1 MVELVTLG
9 SGSKGNSTLIRTAKS
24 AILIDAGLSARQICL
39 RLESVSHDPGA
50 ISAILLTHDHTDH
63 VSGLR
68 VFNDRFPTPLMAND
82 KTLNAVGR
90 YIGNRMK
97 CESFINGMALT
108 VGEFRI
114 TPFPVSH
121 DAADSVG
128 FIIKAEGIRI
138 GYATDLGNADDTVIR
153 KLKGCEII
161 VLESNHDRKMLWE
174 GPYPPVIK
182 KRIDSTLGH
191 LSNEHAAGLLPKII
205 GPDTGH
211 VVLAHLSQT
220 NNLRR
225 LAHKTT
231 ADALDKTGSGDITV
245 SVAWQSKPGEPVR
258 Y

>member
-39 RLESVSHDPGA
+39 RLESVNHDPGA
-50 ISAILLTHDHTDH
+50 INAVLLTHDHTDH

-68 VFNDRFPTPLMAND
+68 VFNNRFPTLLLANN
-82 KTLNAVGR
+82 KTLDATR
-90 YIGNRMK
+90 RKIGDRMK
-97 CESFINGMALT
+97 CESFNNGKAFT
-108 VGEFRI
+108 VEEFCI

-182 KRIDSTLGH
+182 KRIDSALGH
-191 LSNEHAAGLLPKII
+191 LSNENAAGLLPKII

-225 LAHKTT
+225 LAHQLTS
-231 ADALDKTGSGDITV
+231 DALEESGSGDVAV
-245 SVAWQSKPGEPVR
+245 SVAWQNKPGDLVK

>member
-39 RLESVSHDPGA
+39 RLESISHDPGA
-50 ISAILLTHDHTDH
+50 ISAIVLTHDHTDH
-63 VSGLR
+63 VNGLR
-68 VFNDRFPTPLMAND
+68 VFNNRHPTPLLAND
-82 KTLNAVGR
+82 KTLDAASQHIGDRMTCETFNNGR
-90 YIGNRMK
+90 A
-97 CESFINGMALT
+97 FT
-108 VGEFRI
+108 VEGFCI

-128 FIIKAEGIRI
+128 FVIKAEGIRI
-138 GYATDLGNADDTVIR
+138 GYVTDLGKADEKIIR
-153 KLKGCEII
+153 RLKGCEII
-161 VLESNHDRKMLWE
+161 VIESNHDRRMLWE

-182 KRIDSTLGH
+182 KRIDSSLGH
-191 LSNEHAAGLLPKII
+191 LSNENAADLLPQLI

-231 ADALDKTGSGDITV
+231 AEALEEAGSGNVTV
-245 SVAWQSKPGEPVR
+245 SVAWQNRPGEPVR

>member
-9 SGSKGNSTLIRTAKS
+9 SGSKGNSTLIRTAES

-39 RLESVSHDPGA
+39 RLESVSHDPGSIGA
-50 ISAILLTHDHTDH
+50 VVLTHDHTDH
-63 VSGLR
+63 MSGLR
-68 VFNDRFPTPLMAND
+68 VFNERYPTPLLAND
-82 KTLNAVGR
+82 KTMDAAGR
-90 YIGNRMK
+90 YIGERMK
-97 CESFINGMALT
+97 CETFNNGKAFT
-108 VGEFRI
+108 VEEFRI

-121 DAADSVG
+121 DAADPVG

-138 GYATDLGNADDTVIR
+138 GYATDLGKADDKVIR

-161 VLESNHDRKMLWE
+161 VIESNHDRRMLWE

-182 KRIDSTLGH
+182 ERIDSPLGH

-205 GPDTGH
+205 GPDTFH

-225 LAHKTT
+225 LAHQTT
-231 ADALDKTGSGDITV
+231 ADALEETGSGDVTV
-245 SVAWQSKPGEPVR
+245 SVGWQSRPGEPVR